1 MNGTVETGGIAAGSV
16 TGTKTETAGGPDLVN
31 ADGVPVPVNE
41 RGRERD
47 PLEMME
53 VEVVDVESERGIVGW
68 QWEETAG
75 VGSGV
80 ENEREGAEA
89 RIARGTGREAR
100 GLMEKRSVRETEPL
114 RVERGCWRN
123 MREKLVRAWKS
134 VETETGTGI
143 ADAVTE
149 TEIGVGETG
158 IETGSTRGK
167 GERETGENAE
177 RSATAPS
184 EMTWDPKMMWAM
196 TMREE
201 HHHTLR
207 STVRMA

>member
-16 TGTKTETAGGPDLVN
+16 TGTKIETVGGPDLVN
-31 ADGVPVPVNE
+31 VDGVPVPVNE

-47 PLEMME
+47 PLETME
-53 VEVVDVESERGIVGW
+53 VEVVDVESERGIVGG

-75 VGSGV
+75 VGRGV
-80 ENEREGAEA
+80 ESEREGAGA

-100 GLMEKRSVRETEPL
+100 GLMEKRLVREMEPL
-114 RVERGCWRN
+114 RVEKGCWRN

-134 VETETGTGI
+134 VETGTGT

-149 TEIGVGETG
+149 TEIGVGET
-158 IETGSTRGK
+158 ETGSTRGK
-167 GERETGENAE
+167 GGRETGETAE
-177 RSATAPS
+177 RSATVPF
-184 EMTWDPKMMWAM
+184 EMTWSPKMIWAM
-196 TMREE
+196 MMREE